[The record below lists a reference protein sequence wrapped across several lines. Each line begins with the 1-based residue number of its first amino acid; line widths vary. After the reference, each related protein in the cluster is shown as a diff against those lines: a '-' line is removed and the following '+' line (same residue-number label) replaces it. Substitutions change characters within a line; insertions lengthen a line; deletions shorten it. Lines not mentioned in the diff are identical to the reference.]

1 MEQNAD
7 PDLHQSLYYGDA
19 PAIQNCVWGY
29 YAQSNARGATAK
41 ELPRCWMQSEQMLV
55 VLQQA
60 RTVNVGTVDKTMLE
74 EQLPLRAIMELT
86 ANETMLQVQL
96 DDLSW

>member
-1 MEQNAD
+1 
-7 PDLHQSLYYGDA
+7 
-19 PAIQNCVWGY
+19 
-29 YAQSNARGATAK
+29 
-41 ELPRCWMQSEQMLV
+41 MQSEQMLV

-96 DDLSW
+96 DDLS